1 MIEEDLSHCL
11 QIMEDWGV
19 QNNEDDRKTNFI
31 YKCNTLNEVLY
42 CVNKYKAPLQYALHR
57 WFNYITSKNTEY
69 IFCEFGAIKEPNIY
83 NHDIDIYI
91 NSIPFDVKLTTYP
104 KALNHR
110 PYNLTTREGKNEMIR
125 WFYTNQSKGKRK
137 QYINRLYVVVDG
149 SNPLQLKADTYKI
162 RTQVQK
168 YMKYTNQYGLNIVE
182 IPTDNNTTLVYSDLI
197 FIKE

>member
-1 MIEEDLSHCL
+1 MI
-11 QIMEDWGV
+11 W
-19 QNNEDDRKTNFI
+19 
-31 YKCNTLNEVLY
+31 
-42 CVNKYKAPLQYALHR
+42 
-57 WFNYITSKNTEY
+57 
-69 IFCEFGAIKEPNIY
+69 
-83 NHDIDIYI
+83 
-91 NSIPFDVKLTTYP
+91 
-104 KALNHR
+104 
-110 PYNLTTREGKNEMIR
+110 

-149 SNPLQLKADTYKI
+149 PNPLQLKADTYKI